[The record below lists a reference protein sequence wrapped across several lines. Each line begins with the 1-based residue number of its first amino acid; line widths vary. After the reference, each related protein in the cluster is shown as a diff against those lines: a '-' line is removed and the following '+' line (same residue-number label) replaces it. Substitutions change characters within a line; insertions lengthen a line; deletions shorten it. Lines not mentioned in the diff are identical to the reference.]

1 MSTEPTSTEP
11 TSTEPTSTEPGNRQL
26 EVWKGELGDAY
37 TRRNAV
43 DWRQRLPA
51 FRQMLAGLP
60 ITRALEIGCN
70 RGHNLKALAAVLGEE
85 GEIYGIEPNDYSR
98 RLAREANPGCTVLP
112 GQIDD
117 LPFASSSFDLV
128 MTAGVLIHIP
138 LAGLDR
144 ALAEVHRVSRRHVLA
159 IEYFAE
165 SETPIPY
172 RGRQDLLFKRN
183 FLHHYES
190 RFPDLSLVRDGYW
203 TAAEGFDR
211 THWWLFEKR

>member
-1 MSTEPTSTEP
+1 MSTKTTSAQT
-11 TSTEPTSTEPGNRQL
+11 GDRQL
-26 EVWKGELGDAY
+26 ETWKGELGDAY

-43 DWRQRLPA
+43 DWRRRLPA
-51 FRQMLAGLP
+51 FQRMLEGIP
-60 ITRALEIGCN
+60 VTRLLEVGCN
-70 RGHNLKALAAVLGEE
+70 RGHNLKALTAVLGEQ
-85 GEIYGIEPNDYSR
+85 GDISGVEPNDYSR
-98 RLAREANPGCTVLP
+98 RLAREANPGCRVVP
-112 GQIDD
+112 GRIDD

-144 ALAEVHRVSRRHVLA
+144 ALDEVHRVSRRYILA

-165 SETPIPY
+165 TETPVPY

-183 FLHHYES
+183 FLRHYES
-190 RFPDLSLVRDGYW
+190 RFPDLALVRDGYW

-211 THWWLFEKR
+211 THWWLLEKR